1 MTIQHYPF
9 EPVELPYDYDA
20 LEPFIDARTV
30 DIHYNSHYK
39 SYVDKLNE
47 TLEPYPKFHSWTLKR
62 LIFECDY
69 LPRDIRQTVLRS
81 AGGVLNHELYFYSMR
96 KGTVISRFMSDR
108 ISTCF
113 GSAEGMENRLAE
125 AAASVYG
132 SGYAALIAAKCGCL
146 RLVKFSNQ
154 DVSYLQEGYPL
165 LVIDV
170 WEHAYYLKY
179 TCNRKGYAE
188 NWLNLINWEFVEA
201 QYKDIFKAAH

>member
-47 TLEPYPKFHSWTLKR
+47 ALEPYPKFHSLTLKR

-125 AAASVYG
+125 AAASVYCEMRLSAAG
-132 SGYAALIAAKCGCL
+132 EVLQSGRFLFAGGLSAADYRRMGARIL
-146 RLVKFSNQ
+146 S
-154 DVSYLQEGYPL
+154 
-165 LVIDV
+165 
-170 WEHAYYLKY
+170 
-179 TCNRKGYAE
+179 
-188 NWLNLINWEFVEA
+188 
-201 QYKDIFKAAH
+201 